1 MESGENMGLFFK
13 KRSGQREPHCSAVI
27 VAAGNASRMK
37 GVDKIMAEIGGM
49 PVIAR
54 TLSVF
59 QNCDRIDE
67 IVVVTREDLLV
78 PVGEVC
84 RQYGVDQVTRVVV
97 GGADRSRS
105 VQNGLNELGETDYV
119 AIHDGARPFVSAEVL
134 EETIRA
140 AERSGAAAPA
150 IPVTDTIKTAQ
161 DSLVT
166 GTPDRSTL
174 FAVQTPQIFD
184 MDLICGALYHCIEKK
199 IPLTDDCSAVEQIG
213 KAVTLTVG
221 ERTNIKI
228 TTQFDLLIGEAIVSW
243 LDAQ

>member
-13 KRSGQREPHCSAVI
+13 KRSGQRKLHCSAVI
-27 VAAGNASRMK
+27 VAAGSASRMK

-59 QNCDRIDE
+59 QNCDRIGE

-84 RQYGVDQVTRVVV
+84 RQYGFDKVTRVVV

-213 KAVTLTVG
+213 KVVTLTVG
-221 ERTNIKI
+221 EQTNIKI

>member
-13 KRSGQREPHCSAVI
+13 KRSGQRKLHCSAVI
-27 VAAGNASRMK
+27 VAAGSASRMK

-59 QNCDRIDE
+59 QNCDRIGE

-84 RQYGVDQVTRVVV
+84 RQYSFDKVTRVVV

-161 DSLVT
+161 DRLVT

-213 KAVTLTVG
+213 KVVTLTVG
-221 ERTNIKI
+221 ERPNIKI

>member
-13 KRSGQREPHCSAVI
+13 KRSSQRKLHCSAVI
-27 VAAGNASRMK
+27 VAAGSASRMK

-59 QNCDRIDE
+59 QNCDRIGE

-84 RQYGVDQVTRVVV
+84 RQYGFDKVTRVVV

-213 KAVTLTVG
+213 KVVTLTVG

>member
-13 KRSGQREPHCSAVI
+13 KRSGQRKLHCSAVI
-27 VAAGNASRMK
+27 VAAGSASRMK

-84 RQYGVDQVTRVVV
+84 RQYGFDKVTRVVV

-213 KAVTLTVG
+213 KVVTLTVG

>member
-13 KRSGQREPHCSAVI
+13 KRSGQRKLHCSAVI
-27 VAAGNASRMK
+27 VAAGSASRMK

-59 QNCDRIDE
+59 QNCDRIGE

-84 RQYGVDQVTRVVV
+84 RQYGFDKVTRVVV

-184 MDLICGALYHCIEKK
+184 MDLICGALYHCMEKK

-213 KAVTLTVG
+213 KVVTLTVG
-221 ERTNIKI
+221 EQTNIKI

>member
-1 MESGENMGLFFK
+1 
-13 KRSGQREPHCSAVI
+13 
-27 VAAGNASRMK
+27 
-37 GVDKIMAEIGGM
+37 M

-84 RQYGVDQVTRVVV
+84 RQYGFDKVTRVVV

-134 EETIRA
+134 EEPIRA

-184 MDLICGALYHCIEKK
+184 MDLICGALYHCMEKK

-213 KAVTLTVG
+213 KVVTLTVG
-221 ERTNIKI
+221 EQTNIKI

>member
-1 MESGENMGLFFK
+1 MECGENMGLFFK
-13 KRSGQREPHCSAVI
+13 KRSGQRKLHCSAVI
-27 VAAGNASRMK
+27 VAAGSASRMK

-59 QNCDRIDE
+59 QNCDRIGE

-84 RQYGVDQVTRVVV
+84 RQYSFDKVTRVVV

-213 KAVTLTVG
+213 KVVTLTVG

>member
-27 VAAGNASRMK
+27 VAAGCASRMK

-84 RQYGVDQVTRVVV
+84 RQYGFDKVTRVVV

-213 KAVTLTVG
+213 KVVTLTVG

>member
-27 VAAGNASRMK
+27 VAAGSASRMK

-84 RQYGVDQVTRVVV
+84 RQYGFDKVTRVVV

-134 EETIRA
+134 DETIRA

-213 KAVTLTVG
+213 KVVTLTVG

>member
-1 MESGENMGLFFK
+1 MAGLKSIFAK
-13 KRSGQREPHCSAVI
+13 KQPAQTCVAVI
-27 VAAGNASRMK
+27 VAAGSARRM
-37 GVDKIMAEIGGM
+37 GGIDKVLAPLGEL
-49 PVIAR
+49 PVLAH
-54 TLSVF
+54 TLDVF
-59 QNCDRIDE
+59 QDSPAVDE

-84 RQYGVDQVTRVVV
+84 RQYGFDKVTRVVV

-199 IPLTDDCSAVEQIG
+199 ILLTDDCSAVEQIG
-213 KAVTLTVG
+213 KVVTLTVG

>member
-1 MESGENMGLFFK
+1 
-13 KRSGQREPHCSAVI
+13 
-27 VAAGNASRMK
+27 
-37 GVDKIMAEIGGM
+37 M

-59 QNCDRIDE
+59 QNCDRIGE

-84 RQYGVDQVTRVVV
+84 RQYGFDKVTRVVV

-184 MDLICGALYHCIEKK
+184 MDLICGALYHCMEKK

-213 KAVTLTVG
+213 KVVTLTVG
-221 ERTNIKI
+221 EQTNIKI

>member
-13 KRSGQREPHCSAVI
+13 KRSGQRKLHCSAVI
-27 VAAGNASRMK
+27 VAAGSASRMK

-59 QNCDRIDE
+59 QNCDRIGE

-84 RQYGVDQVTRVVV
+84 RQYGFDKVTRVVV

-134 EETIRA
+134 EETIHA

-213 KAVTLTVG
+213 KVVTLTVG

>member
-84 RQYGVDQVTRVVV
+84 RQYGFDKVTRVVV

-213 KAVTLTVG
+213 KVVTLTVG

>member
-1 MESGENMGLFFK
+1 
-13 KRSGQREPHCSAVI
+13 
-27 VAAGNASRMK
+27 
-37 GVDKIMAEIGGM
+37 M

-84 RQYGVDQVTRVVV
+84 RQYGFDKVTRVVV

-184 MDLICGALYHCIEKK
+184 MDLICGALYHCMEKK

-213 KAVTLTVG
+213 KVVTLTVG
-221 ERTNIKI
+221 EQTNIKI

>member
-27 VAAGNASRMK
+27 VAAGCASRMK

-59 QNCDRIDE
+59 QNCDRIGE

-84 RQYGVDQVTRVVV
+84 RQYGFDKVTRVVV

-213 KAVTLTVG
+213 KVVTLTVG

>member
-27 VAAGNASRMK
+27 VAAGCASRMK

-84 RQYGVDQVTRVVV
+84 RLYGFDKVTRVVV

-161 DSLVT
+161 DRLVT

-213 KAVTLTVG
+213 KVVTLTVG

>member
-1 MESGENMGLFFK
+1 
-13 KRSGQREPHCSAVI
+13 
-27 VAAGNASRMK
+27 MK

-59 QNCDRIDE
+59 QNCDRIGE

-84 RQYGVDQVTRVVV
+84 RQYGFDKVTRVVV

-174 FAVQTPQIFD
+174 FAVQTPQVFD

-213 KAVTLTVG
+213 KVVTLTVG

>member
-84 RQYGVDQVTRVVV
+84 RQYGFDKVTRVVV

>member
-13 KRSGQREPHCSAVI
+13 KRSGQRKLHCSAVI
-27 VAAGNASRMK
+27 VAAGSASRMK

-59 QNCDRIDE
+59 QNCDRIGE
-67 IVVVTREDLLV
+67 IVVVTHEDLLV

-84 RQYGVDQVTRVVV
+84 RQYGFDKVTRVVV

-213 KAVTLTVG
+213 KVVTLTVG

>member
-1 MESGENMGLFFK
+1 
-13 KRSGQREPHCSAVI
+13 
-27 VAAGNASRMK
+27 
-37 GVDKIMAEIGGM
+37 M

-84 RQYGVDQVTRVVV
+84 RQYGFDKVTRVVV

-161 DSLVT
+161 DRLVT

-213 KAVTLTVG
+213 KVVTLTVG

>member
-1 MESGENMGLFFK
+1 
-13 KRSGQREPHCSAVI
+13 
-27 VAAGNASRMK
+27 
-37 GVDKIMAEIGGM
+37 M

-59 QNCDRIDE
+59 QNCDRIGE

-84 RQYGVDQVTRVVV
+84 RQYGFDKVTRVVV

-119 AIHDGARPFVSAEVL
+119 AIHDGARPFVSVEVL

-140 AERSGAAAPA
+140 AERCGAAAPA

-184 MDLICGALYHCIEKK
+184 MDLIRGALYPCIEKT
-199 IPLTDDCSAVEQIG
+199 IPLTDDWSRSA
-213 KAVTLTVG
+213 
-221 ERTNIKI
+221 RW
-228 TTQFDLLIGEAIVSW
+228 SR
-243 LDAQ
+243 

>member
-13 KRSGQREPHCSAVI
+13 KRSGQRKLHCSAVI
-27 VAAGNASRMK
+27 VAAGSASRMK

-59 QNCDRIDE
+59 QNCDRIGE

-84 RQYGVDQVTRVVV
+84 RQYGFDKVTRVVV

-134 EETIRA
+134 EETIHA

-213 KAVTLTVG
+213 KVVTLTTG

>member
-1 MESGENMGLFFK
+1 
-13 KRSGQREPHCSAVI
+13 
-27 VAAGNASRMK
+27 
-37 GVDKIMAEIGGM
+37 M

-59 QNCDRIDE
+59 QNCDRIGE

-84 RQYGVDQVTRVVV
+84 RQYSFDKVTRVVV

-213 KAVTLTVG
+213 KVVTLTVG

>member
-1 MESGENMGLFFK
+1 
-13 KRSGQREPHCSAVI
+13 
-27 VAAGNASRMK
+27 
-37 GVDKIMAEIGGM
+37 M

-59 QNCDRIDE
+59 QNCDRIGE

-78 PVGEVC
+78 PVGEIC
-84 RQYGVDQVTRVVV
+84 RQYGFDKVTRVVV

-213 KAVTLTVG
+213 KVVTLTVG

>member
-13 KRSGQREPHCSAVI
+13 KRSGQRKLHCSAVI
-27 VAAGNASRMK
+27 VAAGSASRMK

-59 QNCDRIDE
+59 QNCDRIGE

-84 RQYGVDQVTRVVV
+84 RQYGFDKVTRVVV

-213 KAVTLTVG
+213 KVVTLTVG
-221 ERTNIKI
+221 ERSNIKI
-228 TTQFDLLIGEAIVSW
+228 TTQFDLLIWEAIVSW

>member
-13 KRSGQREPHCSAVI
+13 KRSGQRKLHCSAVI
-27 VAAGNASRMK
+27 VAAGSASRMK

-59 QNCDRIDE
+59 QNCDRIGE

-84 RQYGVDQVTRVVV
+84 RQYSFDKVTRVVV

-150 IPVTDTIKTAQ
+150 IPVTDTIKPAQ

-213 KAVTLTVG
+213 KVVTLTVG

>member
-1 MESGENMGLFFK
+1 MESGENMRLFFK

-27 VAAGNASRMK
+27 VAAGCASRMK

-84 RQYGVDQVTRVVV
+84 RQYGFDKVTRVVV

-213 KAVTLTVG
+213 KVVTLTVG

>member
-27 VAAGNASRMK
+27 VAAGCASRMK

-84 RQYGVDQVTRVVV
+84 RQYGFDKVTRVVV

-150 IPVTDTIKTAQ
+150 IPVTDTIKIAQ
-161 DSLVT
+161 DRLVT

-213 KAVTLTVG
+213 KVVTLTVG

>member
-13 KRSGQREPHCSAVI
+13 KRSGQRKLHCSAVI
-27 VAAGNASRMK
+27 VAAGSASRMK

-59 QNCDRIDE
+59 QNCDRIGE

-84 RQYGVDQVTRVVV
+84 RQYGFDKVTRVVV

-213 KAVTLTVG
+213 KVVTLTVG

>member
-13 KRSGQREPHCSAVI
+13 KRSGQRKLHCSAVI
-27 VAAGNASRMK
+27 VAAGSASRMK

-59 QNCDRIDE
+59 QNCDRIGE

-84 RQYGVDQVTRVVV
+84 RQYGFDKVTRVVV

-166 GTPDRSTL
+166 GTPDRATL

-213 KAVTLTVG
+213 KVVTLTVG

-228 TTQFDLLIGEAIVSW
+228 TTQFDLLIGEAIV
-243 LDAQ
+243 

>member
-13 KRSGQREPHCSAVI
+13 KRSGQRKLHCSAVI
-27 VAAGNASRMK
+27 VAAGSASRMK

-59 QNCDRIDE
+59 QNCDRIGE

-84 RQYGVDQVTRVVV
+84 RQYGFDKVTRVVV

-166 GTPDRSTL
+166 STPDRSTL

-213 KAVTLTVG
+213 KVVTLTVG

>member
-13 KRSGQREPHCSAVI
+13 KRSGQRKLYCSAVI
-27 VAAGNASRMK
+27 VAAGSASRMK

-59 QNCDRIDE
+59 QNCDRIGE

-84 RQYGVDQVTRVVV
+84 RQYGFDKVTRVVV

-213 KAVTLTVG
+213 KVVTLTVG

>member
-1 MESGENMGLFFK
+1 MKNK
-13 KRSGQREPHCSAVI
+13 KKVKTAVI
-27 VAAGNASRMK
+27 VAAGSASRMK

-59 QNCDRIDE
+59 QNCDRIGE

-84 RQYGVDQVTRVVV
+84 RQYSFDKVTRVVV

-213 KAVTLTVG
+213 KVVTLTVG

>member
-13 KRSGQREPHCSAVI
+13 KRSGQRTLHCSAVI
-27 VAAGNASRMK
+27 VAAGSASRMK

-59 QNCDRIDE
+59 QNCDRIGE

-84 RQYGVDQVTRVVV
+84 RQYGFDKVTRVVV

-213 KAVTLTVG
+213 KVVTLTVG

>member
-13 KRSGQREPHCSAVI
+13 KRSGQRKLHCSAVI
-27 VAAGNASRMK
+27 VAAGSASRMK
-37 GVDKIMAEIGGM
+37 GVDKIKAEIGGM

-59 QNCDRIDE
+59 QNCDRIGE

-84 RQYGVDQVTRVVV
+84 RQYGFDKVTRVVV

-213 KAVTLTVG
+213 KVVTLTVG

>member
-1 MESGENMGLFFK
+1 MGLFFK
-13 KRSGQREPHCSAVI
+13 KRSCQRELHCSAVI
-27 VAAGNASRMK
+27 VAAGSASRMK

-59 QNCDRIDE
+59 QNCDRIGE

-84 RQYGVDQVTRVVV
+84 RQYGFDKVTRVVV

-119 AIHDGARPFVSAEVL
+119 AIHDGARPFVSVEVL

-140 AERSGAAAPA
+140 AERCGAAAPA

-166 GTPDRSTL
+166 GTRIGQRCLRCRHRRS
-174 FAVQTPQIFD
+174 
-184 MDLICGALYHCIEKK
+184 
-199 IPLTDDCSAVEQIG
+199 LTWI
-213 KAVTLTVG
+213 
-221 ERTNIKI
+221 
-228 TTQFDLLIGEAIVSW
+228 
-243 LDAQ
+243 

>member
-1 MESGENMGLFFK
+1 
-13 KRSGQREPHCSAVI
+13 
-27 VAAGNASRMK
+27 
-37 GVDKIMAEIGGM
+37 M

-84 RQYGVDQVTRVVV
+84 RQYGFDKVTRVVV

-184 MDLICGALYHCIEKK
+184 MDLICGALYHCMEKK

-213 KAVTLTVG
+213 KVVTLTVG
-221 ERTNIKI
+221 EQTNIKI
-228 TTQFDLLIGEAIVSW
+228 TTQFDLLIGEVIVSW

>member
-27 VAAGNASRMK
+27 VAAGCASRMK

-84 RQYGVDQVTRVVV
+84 RQYGFDKVTRVVV

-213 KAVTLTVG
+213 KVVTLTVG
-221 ERTNIKI
+221 EQTNIKI

>member
-1 MESGENMGLFFK
+1 MGLFFK
-13 KRSGQREPHCSAVI
+13 KRSGQRKLHCSAVI
-27 VAAGNASRMK
+27 VAAGSASRMK

-84 RQYGVDQVTRVVV
+84 RQYGFDKVTRVVV

-184 MDLICGALYHCIEKK
+184 MDLICGALYHCMEKK

-213 KAVTLTVG
+213 KVVTLTVG